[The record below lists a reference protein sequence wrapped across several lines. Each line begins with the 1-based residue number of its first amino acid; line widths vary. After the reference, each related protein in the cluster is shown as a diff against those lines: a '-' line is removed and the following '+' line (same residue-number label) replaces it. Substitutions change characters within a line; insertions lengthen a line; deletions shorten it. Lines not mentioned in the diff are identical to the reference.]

1 MIKHR
6 FHRQLGLVNQKGVE
20 QIKLCI
26 SGLDSVVMAL
36 LIQLESLGA
45 ATKGGEI
52 KLLKSKEQKLNDK
65 NHNWGIEL
73 SDKDMNWRDICII
86 FRNKG
91 MNVNCGSN
99 TDFFHINC
107 TSPGKKTIS
116 ADLYATH
123 WTGNAVISKSPLI
136 FENSIETSKSF
147 IDHALQISL
156 AASITQLILR
166 QMGLL
171 RKDKIL
177 DQWVT
182 LTAQVDY
189 NVDEALEIFDS
200 KFGKPIVS
208 ELENGLGSLLRFRI
222 PLEEVS
228 ESTFEGIF
236 EHSCLD
242 SLNLDDNWLMNISP
256 FNLDFNEQGLLKINN
271 YNLPEKLEK
280 GKILILGAGG
290 LGSWAAPLI
299 AQGIEPSGL
308 ELDIIDSDLFVESH
322 NLNRQVLYSEE
333 DIGFPKAPVAAG
345 KIRKIA
351 QGFKSINGIVGKLE
365 EHHVSQSDEKI
376 DVEMSSL
383 AELIG
388 EDKIIEETQLLSAL
402 NNMDIALS
410 CLDNQ
415 FARTL
420 LNKKCIELNVPMIN
434 GGGESFNGIVE
445 VLKDGICMTCRYGKD
460 AANEKEIISCQE
472 AGTRPVPSIVS
483 TTAWVGSNQA
493 IFALLELYL
502 KQNNE
507 INLNYSNGLNW
518 DSGDISPRQ
527 TSRLPWFEINEE
539 CSSHA

>member
-1 MIKHR
+1 M
-6 FHRQLGLVNQKGVE
+6 
-20 QIKLCI
+20 CI

-73 SDKDMNWRDICII
+73 SDKDVNWRDICIM

-99 TDFFHINC
+99 SDFFHINC

-136 FENSIETSKSF
+136 FENSVETPKSF
-147 IDHALQISL
+147 IDHALQVSL

-177 DQWVT
+177 DQWIT
-182 LTAQVDY
+182 LTAQVEY
-189 NVDEALEIFDS
+189 NVDEALERFDS

-242 SLNLDDNWLMNISP
+242 PVKLEDNWLMNISP

-333 DIGFPKAPVAAG
+333 DIGFPKAPVAAR
-345 KIRKIA
+345 KIRKIIK
-351 QGFKSINGIVGKLE
+351 GFKSINGIVGKLE
-365 EHHVSQSDEKI
+365 EHHVSKKDEKI
-376 DVEMSSL
+376 DVEMISL

-388 EDKIIEETQLLSAL
+388 EDNIVEDSQLFSAL
-402 NNMDIALS
+402 NNMDVALS
-410 CLDNQ
+410 CIDNQ

-420 LNKKCIELNVPMIN
+420 LNKKCIELNVSMIN

-507 INLNYSNGLNW
+507 ISLNYSNGLNW
-518 DSGDISPRQ
+518 DSGNISSRQ